1 MLKDKLKQ
9 LLPHVVAIAIFIALS
24 AVYFY
29 PQVKGMQLRQ
39 GDIDRHQG
47 MSKEIVDFRAKYN
60 AEPLW
65 TNSMFAGMP
74 AYQISTKHSNYV
86 DSVGNMLILK
96 PFSRPIGYV
105 LLAMIAFY
113 ILMLCFGISPW
124 ISIIG
129 SVAFGFASIFVLY
142 LEGGHNSKVHAIALL
157 PAVIGSLLLAYR
169 KNMVMGAL
177 LLAFFVCLELSANHL
192 QMTYYALFLIAAIV
206 IVEFV
211 IHLKNKLLGK
221 FIKVSLV
228 LAVAA
233 IIGILPTISNL
244 LTTAEYSKYSTR
256 GKSELTITPK
266 SGQQTTSAEAL
277 ESSYITEYN
286 LGAGEVW
293 SLVIPNVK
301 GGRMDYIGNKK
312 DIMPKV
318 DKKYVEYIA
327 QKPSYWGE
335 QASSGG
341 AFYFGA
347 SVFLLFILGMVF
359 IKDRLKWA
367 FMAAS
372 LLAILLSL
380 KSGVLIDMFIN
391 SFPLF
396 NKFRDTKMILL
407 IAQISF
413 PFVGLWFIKELMN
426 VQLDKKKLMYTL
438 VAVNGLF
445 ILFYIAPKVFFDF
458 LTPYE
463 IAEFDKQSA
472 ELQNNIPYLTQF
484 LEFKAS
490 FEDARILIFKK
501 DVLRSLL
508 FTILISGLVYMFAIK
523 KLKANLLLLGVGV
536 LILIDLWAV
545 DKRYLNNEQKGRE
558 YYSWTK
564 KKEVSAPYRA
574 SYADNFILQAE
585 VNNNPSIAKK
595 IDEAL
600 AADLKS
606 GANSEEAEITR
617 EKLSFRELNF
627 ATNYRV
633 VTLQN
638 PFANAEI
645 SNFHKSIGGYHGAKL
660 KKYQE
665 LIDFYLIDELGT
677 FIKTL
682 QDSTTNSDSIDN
694 LFKNKIPV
702 LGMLNTKY
710 LIYNPGANPLT
721 NTYALGNCWFV
732 SDVKFVD
739 NADAEML
746 SLGNT
751 NLRNTAIVR
760 TSYKNEIGK
769 YESDTT
775 ASIRMTEYLPNR
787 IVYASKT
794 KNPQFAVF
802 SEVYY
807 PKGWNAY
814 IDGKQVPYIN
824 ANYILRAMNIP
835 AGEHTI
841 EFRFE
846 PQSYIVGNK
855 ISLASSILLVV
866 LVIGMIGFE
875 AFKWAKK

>member
-1 MLKDKLKQ
+1 
-9 LLPHVVAIAIFIALS
+9 VA
-24 AVYFY
+24 Y
-29 PQVKGMQLRQ
+29 
-39 GDIDRHQG
+39 
-47 MSKEIVDFRAKYN
+47 
-60 AEPLW
+60 
-65 TNSMFAGMP
+65 
-74 AYQISTKHSNYV
+74 
-86 DSVGNMLILK
+86 
-96 PFSRPIGYV
+96 
-105 LLAMIAFY
+105 
-113 ILMLCFGISPW
+113 
-124 ISIIG
+124 
-129 SVAFGFASIFVLY
+129 
-142 LEGGHNSKVHAIALL
+142 
-157 PAVIGSLLLAYR
+157 
-169 KNMVMGAL
+169 
-177 LLAFFVCLELSANHL
+177 
-192 QMTYYALFLIAAIV
+192 
-206 IVEFV
+206 
-211 IHLKNKLLGK
+211 
-221 FIKVSLV
+221 
-228 LAVAA
+228 
-233 IIGILPTISNL
+233 
-244 LTTAEYSKYSTR
+244 
-256 GKSELTITPK
+256 
-266 SGQQTTSAEAL
+266 
-277 ESSYITEYN
+277 
-286 LGAGEVW
+286 
-293 SLVIPNVK
+293 
-301 GGRMDYIGNKK
+301 
-312 DIMPKV
+312 
-318 DKKYVEYIA
+318 
-327 QKPSYWGE
+327 
-335 QASSGG
+335 
-341 AFYFGA
+341 
-347 SVFLLFILGMVF
+347 
-359 IKDRLKWA
+359 
-367 FMAAS
+367 
-372 LLAILLSL
+372 
-380 KSGVLIDMFIN
+380 
-391 SFPLF
+391 
-396 NKFRDTKMILL
+396 
-407 IAQISF
+407 
-413 PFVGLWFIKELMN
+413 
-426 VQLDKKKLMYTL
+426 
-438 VAVNGLF
+438 
-445 ILFYIAPKVFFDF
+445 
-458 LTPYE
+458 
-463 IAEFDKQSA
+463 FDKQNT
-472 ELQNNIPYLTQF
+472 ELQGNVAYLTQI
-484 LEFKAS
+484 LEFKTGIQ
-490 FEDARILIFKK
+490 DARILIFKK

-508 FTILISGLVYMFAIK
+508 FTLLISGLVYAFAIK
-523 KLKANLLLLGVGV
+523 KLKANLLLLGVGA

-558 YYSWTK
+558 YYNWTK

-600 AADLKS
+600 VADPKNGS
-606 GANSEEAEITR
+606 NAEDAEIIR

-665 LIDFYLIDELGT
+665 LIDFYLNEELGT

-682 QDSTTNSDSIDN
+682 QDSLTNSDSIDN

-721 NTYALGNCWFV
+721 NPYALGNCWFV
-732 SDVKFVD
+732 NDIKFVD

-775 ASIRMTEYLPNR
+775 ASIQMTEYLPNR
-787 IVYASKT
+787 IAYASKT

-855 ISLASSILLVV
+855 IALASSILLVV

-875 AFKWAKK
+875 ALKWAKK

>member
-29 PQVKGMQLRQ
+29 PQLKGMQLRQ

-47 MSKEIVDFRAKYN
+47 MSKEITDFRAKYG

-74 AYQISTKHSNYV
+74 AYQISTKSANYV
-86 DSVGNMLILK
+86 DSIQTILILK

-129 SVAFGFASIFVLY
+129 AVAFGFASIFVLY

-157 PAVIGSLLLAYR
+157 PAVIGSILLAYR
-169 KNMVMGAL
+169 KNVVMGAL
-177 LLAFFVCLELSANHL
+177 LLAFFICLELSANHI
-192 QMTYYALFLIAAIV
+192 QMTYYALFLIAAII
-206 IVEFV
+206 IVELI

-228 LAVAA
+228 LAVAT
-233 IIGILPTISNL
+233 IIGVLPAISNL
-244 LTTAEYSKYSTR
+244 VTTDEYSKYSTR

-277 ESSYITEYN
+277 ESGYITEYN
-286 LGAGEVW
+286 LSPGETW
-293 SLVIPNVK
+293 SLAIPNVK
-301 GGRMDYIGNKK
+301 GGRIDYIGNKK

-318 DKKYVEYIA
+318 DKKYAEYIA
-327 QKPSYWGE
+327 QYPSYWGE

-380 KSGVLIDMFIN
+380 KSGVLIEMFIN

-426 VQLDKKKLMYTL
+426 VQIDKKKLIYTL

-445 ILFYIAPKVFFDF
+445 IIFYIAPKLFFDF
-458 LTPYE
+458 LTS
-463 IAEFDKQSA
+463 AEMAYFNKQNT
-472 ELQNNIPYLTQF
+472 ELQNNVPYLTQL
-484 LEFKAS
+484 LEFKS
-490 FEDARILIFKK
+490 GLQDARILIFKK

-508 FTILISGLVYMFAIK
+508 FTILISGLVYMFVIK
-523 KLKANLLLLGVGV
+523 KLKANLLLLGIGV

-558 YYSWTK
+558 YYNWTE
-564 KKEVSAPYRA
+564 KKEVSTPYRA
-574 SYADNFILQAE
+574 SAADNFILQAE
-585 VNNNPSIAKK
+585 VSKNPSIAKK

-600 AADLKS
+600 ASDPKS
-606 GANSEEAEITR
+606 GANAEEAEITK
-617 EKLSFRELNF
+617 EKISFRELNF

-665 LIDFYLIDELGT
+665 LIDFYLNDELGT

-682 QDSTTNSDSIDN
+682 QDSSTNSDSIDN
-694 LFKNKIPV
+694 LFRNKIPV

-710 LIYNPGANPLT
+710 LIYNPGANPL
-721 NTYALGNCWFV
+721 
-732 SDVKFVD
+732 VD
-739 NADAEML
+739 
-746 SLGNT
+746 
-751 NLRNTAIVR
+751 
-760 TSYKNEIGK
+760 
-769 YESDTT
+769 ES
-775 ASIRMTEYLPNR
+775 
-787 IVYASKT
+787 
-794 KNPQFAVF
+794 
-802 SEVYY
+802 
-807 PKGWNAY
+807 
-814 IDGKQVPYIN
+814 
-824 ANYILRAMNIP
+824 
-835 AGEHTI
+835 
-841 EFRFE
+841 
-846 PQSYIVGNK
+846 
-855 ISLASSILLVV
+855 
-866 LVIGMIGFE
+866 
-875 AFKWAKK
+875 